1 MNRMLWAFYEIF
13 TVESI
18 YGNILMIQGH
28 LQGQSQSQRFKSMF
42 FSENKWKVLFFCVIL
57 TK

>member
-1 MNRMLWAFYEIF
+1 MF

-28 LQGQSQSQRFKSMF
+28 LQGH
-42 FSENKWKVLFFCVIL
+42 KVNSKVNDLKVWFV
-57 TK
+57 